1 MNKNVAGWESGG
13 FFYSCIPFDPGIKI
27 DIDSN
32 AYRCYIY
39 YDRHTTIDVVTTD
52 VVIGRAVTGRRL
64 QNGRDKQ

>member
-13 FFYSCIPFDPGIKI
+13 FFYSCIPFDPDIKI

-39 YDRHTTIDVVTTD
+39 YDRHTTIDVV
-52 VVIGRAVTGRRL
+52 RL
-64 QNGRDKQ
+64 T

>member
-13 FFYSCIPFDPGIKI
+13 FFYSCIPFDPGIIKI

-39 YDRHTTIDVVTTD
+39 YDRHTTIDVV
-52 VVIGRAVTGRRL
+52 RL
-64 QNGRDKQ
+64 T